1 MCYLVSMAREVQ
13 LNRLRTVIAEFQYP
27 VSREEAREEA
37 ADVTLLYADGE
48 EALAD
53 VIGRSNEDTFQDV
66 GDLET
71 EIYNNLPVEAVG
83 EPGQSEGE
91 G

>member
-1 MCYLVSMAREVQ
+1 MVRDVK
-13 LNRLRTVIAEFQYP
+13 LNQLRTVIESLAYP
-27 VSREEAREEA
+27 MSNEEAREELS
-37 ADVTLLYADGE
+37 DVTVLYADGE
-48 EALAD
+48 ESLAA
-53 VIGRSNEDTFQDV
+53 VIARSNDTTFDDV
-66 GDLET
+66 ADLEA